1 MTIANYI
8 LNILQTQERQKSWLA
23 DKIGIT
29 RQAINYKFKSNTF
42 TAEEL
47 LKISK
52 VLNINLEELKDQIW
66 GGILKWI

>member
-52 VLNINLEELKDQIW
+52 VLNINLEELKDQI
-66 GGILKWI
+66 